1 MTYPDE
7 RINGWLIASTVLH
20 IALFALIILSHHLF
34 PTIGTSWG
42 SPNGG
47 TGGISAKIVTSISG
61 VPLKTPEVVNETAPA
76 NDSPGFYNSEP
87 APAPVPDK
95 TAEPVPEP
103 TAPVETTPPPK
114 PKPVPAA
121 KSTPEPE
128 TKRTPAP
135 DTKSTAAPGAKSTP
149 APDTPTNAIPY
160 GQGGRPAMAY
170 GQVST
175 GAGEVGYGFGDAS
188 FGDRYGTYVNSITR
202 AISNNWLKSLVD
214 ASVQKAPRVYLSF
227 TIGRDGT
234 VSDVEVKQSSGN
246 PSLDRSAKRAVLA
259 SNPLP
264 ALPADYRGGS
274 ISVSFYLEYSR

>member
-7 RINGWLIASTVLH
+7 RIDRWLIASTVLH
-20 IALFALIILSHHLF
+20 IALFALVILSPHLF
-34 PTIGTSWG
+34 PRIGTSWG

-76 NDSPGFYNSEP
+76 NDSPGFYKSEP
-87 APAPVPDK
+87 APAAAPDK

-103 TAPVETTPPPK
+103 NAPVKTTPTPK
-114 PKPVPAA
+114 PKPPAPVA
-121 KSTPEPE
+121 KSSPAPE
-128 TKRTPAP
+128 T
-135 DTKSTAAPGAKSTP
+135 KSTP
-149 APDTPTNAIPY
+149 APAAATKSTPAPETPPNAVPY

-175 GAGEVGYGFGDAS
+175 GAGEVGYGFGDSS

-227 TIGRDGT
+227 TIARDGT

-264 ALPADYRGGS
+264 ALPSDYRGGN
-274 ISVSFYLEYSR
+274 ISVSFYFEYSR

>member
-7 RINGWLIASTVLH
+7 RIDRWLIASTVLH
-20 IALFALIILSHHLF
+20 IALFALIILSPNLF
-34 PTIGTSWG
+34 PRIGTSWG
-42 SPNGG
+42 TPNGG

-76 NDSPGFYNSEP
+76 NDSPGFYKSEP
-87 APAPVPDK
+87 APTAAPDK

-103 TAPVETTPPPK
+103 NAPVKTTPK
-114 PKPVPAA
+114 PKPPAPAA
-121 KSTPEPE
+121 KSTPAPE
-128 TKRTPAP
+128 TKSTPAP
-135 DTKSTAAPGAKSTP
+135 ETKSAPAPAAKSTP
-149 APDTPTNAIPY
+149 APETPSNAVPY
-160 GQGGRPAMAY
+160 GQGGRPSLAY
-170 GQVST
+170 GQFST
-175 GAGEVGYGFGDAS
+175 GAGEAGIGFGDTS
-188 FGDRYGTYVNSITR
+188 FGDRYGTYVNAITR

-264 ALPADYRGGS
+264 ALPADYRGGN
-274 ISVSFYLEYSR
+274 ISVSFYFEYSR